1 MLHQRI
7 ITALILLISSCLGAQ
22 NWTSLSEQIDLDTSG
37 SKINCPYNDGD
48 SILYVG
54 GSFIQ
59 LEDGSTISKIAKWDG
74 NEFTPIGCG
83 FSWDCENP
91 DDLNAYN
98 GGVASIIRY
107 HDVLYAA
114 GYFQISGTDSMMNIA
129 SWNGENWVQVGDG
142 FNSGVNRL
150 RIINDTLYA
159 CGYFYHSGEVE
170 LNGLA
175 KWSGEDWLP
184 VNNLPLFDPLNPNL
198 ITDVA
203 LYQNTLYVAG
213 NFSNTNVTIRDLI
226 RFEENSWQTFGGG
239 LFGSFSSV
247 SEMANFNDELIISGT
262 FTVAENP
269 NNPGSGIVGW
279 NGATWNTFIGGTN
292 DPNTND
298 IGAVSDMVVDG
309 NRLYACGNFTHV
321 GGSPVNHL
329 AFWEE
334 DHWCSFVD
342 SFMLNE
348 NQTSVSLM
356 TFFQDQFIVAGS
368 FEAVSENTTIHGIAQ
383 YIGGNECELTS
394 TEVATDFQQIDLFP
408 NPTNNSIR
416 IKNLSPNSEVWV
428 YDQFGRI
435 VEFTHDN
442 EINVSTWPNG
452 MYSIVV
458 KSRGG
463 HWCKSFVK
471 E

>member
-1 MLHQRI
+1 
-7 ITALILLISSCLGAQ
+7 
-22 NWTSLSEQIDLDTSG
+22 
-37 SKINCPYNDGD
+37 
-48 SILYVG
+48 
-54 GSFIQ
+54 
-59 LEDGSTISKIAKWDG
+59 
-74 NEFTPIGCG
+74 
-83 FSWDCENP
+83 
-91 DDLNAYN
+91 
-98 GGVASIIRY
+98 
-107 HDVLYAA
+107 
-114 GYFQISGTDSMMNIA
+114 MMNIA
-129 SWNGENWVQVGDG
+129 SWNGENWVQVGDE

-159 CGYFYHSGEVE
+159 CGHFYHSGEVE

-428 YDQFGRI
+428 FDQFGRI

-442 EINVSTWPNG
+442 EIDVSTWPNG